1 MRFKGKNILITGSNK
16 GLGLSL
22 LKSFHSEGA
31 NIIAHSRL
39 SSKSI
44 QEFVE
49 AKTLKESNIVLPL
62 NFDLRQIPTNLE
74 IKNQLGDN
82 FKNIDVLVLNAAVY
96 TEGLFQMYGSDS
108 INETFEINL
117 FSNIKLIQMMIP
129 YLRKSSNPSIILIS
143 SISSLDFE
151 SGNSIYSMT
160 KAGINALTKSL
171 YKELSLYNIRVNAV
185 APGLFD
191 TDMAK
196 SIEPKAY
203 QKALDRTLLHKPIS
217 PDDIAK
223 VVLFLASEDSKII
236 NGEIIRCDG
245 GRI

>member
-1 MRFKGKNILITGSNK
+1 
-16 GLGLSL
+16 
-22 LKSFHSEGA
+22 
-31 NIIAHSRL
+31 
-39 SSKSI
+39 
-44 QEFVE
+44 
-49 AKTLKESNIVLPL
+49 LKENNIVLPIH
-62 NFDLRQIPTNLE
+62 FDLRQIPTNLE
-74 IKNQLGDN
+74 VKNQLGDN
-82 FKNIDVLVLNAAVY
+82 FKNIDVLVLNAGVY
-96 TEGLFQMYGSDS
+96 KEGLFQMYGSDS
-108 INETFEINL
+108 ISETFEINL
-117 FSNIKLIQMMIP
+117 FSNVKLIQMMIP

-171 YKELSLYNIRVNAV
+171 YKELSIYNIRVNAV
-185 APGLFD
+185 APGLVD

-203 QKALDRTLLHKPIS
+203 QKALDKTLLHKPIS

-245 GRI
+245 GRT